1 MNNSIKKYVPYAAII
16 FGIYIIIPI
25 VFRNGALTNFV
36 GIAWYFIF
44 PATAATSAAVF
55 CSKYGM
61 DFLFSLIA
69 PIFYLPSMF
78 LFYGGV
84 NVTNIILLIV
94 YLVAGLFGLFIGDL
108 ALGDKR
114 REKEKQAQAQAEEMM
129 LEAKRRDERELEK
142 LAAEGKQA
150 DKEVRQPQRHTAN
163 NSSYHTKP
171 QTESKSTD
179 DFDYDKYLSDI
190 DKKNNDS
197 EAEID
202 DILNEYGKH

>member
-1 MNNSIKKYVPYAAII
+1 MNDSAKKYLPYAAII
-16 FGIYIIIPI
+16 FAIFIVTPII
-25 VFRNGALTNFV
+25 FRNGALTTFV
-36 GIAWYFIF
+36 GVAWYFIF
-44 PATAATSAAVF
+44 PATAAVSAAVF

-78 LFYGGV
+78 LFYGGI
-84 NVTNIILLIV
+84 NATNIILLIV

-114 REKEKQAQAQAEEMM
+114 REKEKQEQEQAEEMM

-142 LAAEGKQA
+142 LAARKKQ
-150 DKEVRQPQRHTAN
+150 RQRQAQNTASVQKRTHLVVASDN
-163 NSSYHTKP
+163 
-171 QTESKSTD
+171 D

-190 DKKNNDS
+190 DRKSNVS

-202 DILNEYGKH
+202 DILSEYGKH